1 MNPARLL
8 VLLVSLTLLLGSLC
22 HAEPRTWTAVNGK
35 EVEAEFVSNEKG
47 IVKLKLKSG
56 KVFEVAVDKLS
67 TDDNVFIE
75 CLLTPNSINEKDLEF
90 RGGKP
95 WDGGVAYLKDTD
107 TLFNGKAFSTY
118 QNGDKR
124 TEMYIKDGTIRLVLA
139 WYESGQ
145 MKSEAFWKNGKMNG
159 SNSAWHENGHKKFVF
174 KMIEGTPDGMATH
187 WYDNGQ
193 KEIEMS
199 MTRGVHNGLETRWHR
214 NGKMKGKG
222 YAKNGKA
229 HGLMTLWHENGQM
242 SRQAIF
248 KEGIAQGLTQNWYK
262 NGQKKSEV
270 IYDKGKKEGLFTEWH
285 ESGKK
290 KAEANFKADEMVSI
304 KYWNNKGEEV
314 ASLEEAE
321 Q

>member
-1 MNPARLL
+1 
-8 VLLVSLTLLLGSLC
+8 
-22 HAEPRTWTAVNGK
+22 
-35 EVEAEFVSNEKG
+35 
-47 IVKLKLKSG
+47 
-56 KVFEVAVDKLS
+56 
-67 TDDNVFIE
+67 
-75 CLLTPNSINEKDLEF
+75 
-90 RGGKP
+90 
-95 WDGGVAYLKDTD
+95 
-107 TLFNGKAFSTY
+107 
-118 QNGDKR
+118 
-124 TEMYIKDGTIRLVLA
+124 
-139 WYESGQ
+139 
-145 MKSEAFWKNGKMNG
+145 
-159 SNSAWHENGHKKFVF
+159 
-174 KMIEGTPDGMATH
+174 
-187 WYDNGQ
+187 
-193 KEIEMS
+193 
-199 MTRGVHNGLETRWHR
+199 
-214 NGKMKGKG
+214 MKGKG

-248 KEGIAQGLTQNWYK
+248 KEGIAQGLTQNWYE

>member
-1 MNPARLL
+1 MKIFISFLIFCL
-8 VLLVSLTLLLGSLC
+8 VATC
-22 HAEPRTWTAVNGK
+22 NAELRTWTAVNGK

-56 KVFEVAVDKLS
+56 KVFEVAADKLS

-75 CLLTPNSINEKDLEF
+75 CLLTPNSINEKDLVF

-95 WDGGVAYLKDTD
+95 WDGGVAYLKDTGNLY
-107 TLFNGKAFSTY
+107 TGKAISVY
-118 QNGDKR
+118 KNGNRR
-124 TEMYIKDGTIRLVLA
+124 TLIYINHGNTRLALS
-139 WYESGQ
+139 WYENGQ
-145 MKSEAFWKNGKMNG
+145 IKTENFWKNGKMNG
-159 SNSAWHENGHKKFVF
+159 SNSGWHENGHKKYLL
-174 KMIEGTPDGMATH
+174 KMIEGTLDGMATH